1 MATKIERTNETKN
14 FVISAKVT
22 GVDLVPEDNTRLRL
36 AFDTTFETYN
46 MSTGVAGNKHVQQED
61 YGFTSATCC
70 VASTTSTLVA
80 RNVHGAQP

>member
-14 FVISAKVT
+14 FVINAKVT

-46 MSTGVAGNKHVQQED
+46 MSTGELQETNT
-61 YGFTSATCC
+61 FSKKIMA
-70 VASTTSTLVA
+70 
-80 RNVHGAQP
+80 